1 MKNNSVRIAFWMV
14 LIFIAGLPASGSA
27 LPLKSQILGPKNS
40 PVGLAHIYIDY
51 VELMELDG
59 TAKGRVSFVKT
70 QSGFELFV
78 VRKDEKNEW
87 TGRASNRRLYDGEGK
102 LLAFYDWTTFWSYV
116 YAPDGTRLGQIKC
129 LAFRGVCAAGAAA
142 YLAGILEKQ

>member
-1 MKNNSVRIAFWMV
+1 MKKIPS
-14 LIFIAGLPASGSA
+14 LIRFRLLLILLLGFPFSGYA

-40 PVGLAHIYIDY
+40 PVGLAYIYIDY
-51 VELMELDG
+51 VELMQLDG
-59 TAKGRVSFVKT
+59 TPKGRVSFVKT

-78 VRKDEKNEW
+78 VRRDEKNEW
-87 TGRASNRRLYDGEGK
+87 TGRASDRRLYDVEGK

-142 YLAGILEKQ
+142 YLAGILEK